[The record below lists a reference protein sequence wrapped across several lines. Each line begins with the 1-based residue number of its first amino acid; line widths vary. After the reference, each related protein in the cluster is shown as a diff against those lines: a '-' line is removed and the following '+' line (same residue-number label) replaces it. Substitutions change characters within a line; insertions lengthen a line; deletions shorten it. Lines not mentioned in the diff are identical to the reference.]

1 MTTTLNKFK
10 ITFFGREQGAIG
22 IAYTMSIEVQTPYA
36 FINDAVAGKAIHSAG
51 YEYNYIK
58 DVEKLELC

>member
-1 MTTTLNKFK
+1 MNKFK

-22 IAYTMSIEVQTPYA
+22 IAYTMSIEVQTAYS
-36 FINDAVAGKAIHSAG
+36 FINDGIAGMAINSAG

-58 DVEKLELC
+58 DIEQL

>member
-1 MTTTLNKFK
+1 MNKFK

-22 IAYTMSIEVQTPYA
+22 QFATMSIEVQTPYA
-36 FINDAVAGKAIHSAG
+36 SFFINDDNAGMAINSAG

-58 DVEKLELC
+58 DIEKL